1 MSDIFHRSLNAIDPE
16 IGALMNADLKRQ
28 QDQIVLIPSENYA
41 SPAVLL
47 AQGSVLG
54 NKYAEG
60 YPGKR
65 YYNGCEHMDG
75 IEQLAIDRVKALFGA
90 DHANVQPHSGSQA
103 NVAAFLALLEP
114 GDRIVSMKLDHG
126 GHLSHGIPANLA
138 GKLYDVQFYGVN
150 QETGRIDLNEVAD
163 IVKRHQPK
171 MVIVGGSAYPRTLDF
186 KPWREIADSVG
197 ALLLADVAHIA
208 GLIAGDAH
216 PNPIPYADV
225 VTFTTHKTLR
235 GPRGAVILCKEA
247 HAEAID
253 KAIFPGL
260 QGGPFMQS
268 IAARA
273 VNFKEAMEPEFKT
286 YQRQIIANAAAMAAG
301 LVVEGFDLISGGTDN
316 HLMLVDLSER
326 AYSGRQAADRCEEAG
341 IVVNRNTVP
350 FDRRSAFITSGL
362 RPGSPATTTRGM
374 KETEMRQIA
383 KWIAVAV
390 QKDTGSKG
398 RAKIKEEVREM
409 CARFPIYPDLDY
421 TV

>member
-301 LVVEGFDLISGGTDN
+301 LVEEGFDLISGGTDN